1 MRVEP
6 QMTEDIPQMLPIKT
20 FPEFHLKQDLLEMK
34 IRGSSDGQLGRPE
47 LDEACN
53 EKFE

>member
-1 MRVEP
+1 MRVEL
-6 QMTEDIPQMLPIKT
+6 QKTEDIPQLLHIKT
-20 FPEFHLKQDLLEMK
+20 YPEFHLKQDLLEMK
-34 IRGSSDGQLGRPE
+34 IRGSSDGRLWRPQ